1 MNTET
6 GPNSVAKVDVIVPV
20 YNQTEYVDNLLAS
33 LCVAQN
39 LTPVEIIVI
48 DDCSTDHSTI
58 DMLNS
63 YAESVAITLLKNQ
76 ANMGFTRTVNRG
88 MACHRDR
95 DVVLLNSDALVHGNW
110 LDRMAACAYSGPSIA
125 TVNPLTSQYG
135 SHISCY
141 PGLTKKFDGVLELSG
156 KELSDICVQFNDR
169 HYVDVHTT
177 VGFCMY
183 IRRKAL
189 DCIGYF
195 DTKNFPTAYGEES
208 DFCYRARKTGWR
220 HRIAGDAYVEHFSG
234 KSFGDRANKLMEQ
247 MLIVFSQLHPDG
259 ADCDR
264 RFARQDPVRPLRQQV
279 DYGRLKRLLGG
290 TNEILVVTPDENS
303 ETNGKVALVL
313 DDQNKSIAFKSV
325 LGDESLPNIGSFRL
339 PRDVVSLNRALS
351 MLTVDRL
358 VFRDETALEKFGS
371 LVAGQPYETQI
382 AAQLQLSGSISSRSA
397 A

>member
-1 MNTET
+1 MTTET

-33 LCVAQN
+33 LSVAQN

-48 DDCSTDHSTI
+48 DDCSTEHSTI
-58 DMLNS
+58 DTLNS

-76 ANMGFTRTVNRG
+76 ENMGFTRTVNRG

-95 DVVLLNSDALVHGNW
+95 DVVLLNSDTLVHGNW

-220 HRIAGDAYVEHFSG
+220 NRIAGDAYVEHFSG
-234 KSFGDRANKLMEQ
+234 KSFGDRANKLMKQ
-247 MLIVFSQLHPDG
+247 MLTVFSRLHPDG

-290 TNEILVVTPDENS
+290 TNEILVVTACENS
-303 ETNGKVALVL
+303 ETNAKVALVL

-325 LGDESLPNIGSFRL
+325 LVDESLPNIGSFRL

-371 LVAGQPYETQI
+371 LVAGQPYETPI
-382 AAQLQLSGSISSRSA
+382 AAQLQLSGSINSRSA

>member
-1 MNTET
+1 MDTEA
-6 GPNSVAKVDVIVPV
+6 GRNRVARVDVIIPV
-20 YNQTEYVDNLLAS
+20 HNQTEYVDNLLAS
-33 LCVAQN
+33 LCVAHN
-39 LTPVEIIVI
+39 VSPVEIIVI
-48 DDCSTDHSTI
+48 DDCSTERSTI

-63 YAESVAITLLKNQ
+63 YAERRAITLLKNQ
-76 ANMGFTRTVNRG
+76 ENMGFTRTVNRG
-88 MACHRDR
+88 MAGHGDR
-95 DVVLLNSDALVHGNW
+95 DVVLLNSDTLVHGDW
-110 LDRMAACAYSGPSIA
+110 LDRMAACAYSGPNIA

-183 IRRKAL
+183 IRRQTL

-247 MLIVFSQLHPDG
+247 MLIVFSRLHPDG
-259 ADCDR
+259 ADSDR
-264 RFARQDPVRPLRQQV
+264 RFARQDPVRRLRQQV

-290 TNEILVVTPDENS
+290 TNEIRVVLLGQNNDN
-303 ETNGKVALVL
+303 NGRVALVL
-313 DDQNKSIAFKSV
+313 DDQNKSIAFESV
-325 LGDESLPNIGSFRL
+325 LGDESLPNIRSFRL
-339 PRDVVSLNRALS
+339 PRELVSLNRALR

-358 VFRDETALEKFGS
+358 VFKDEMALEKFGS

-382 AAQLQLSGSISSRSA
+382 AAQLQLSGSINSA
-397 A
+397 V

>member
-1 MNTET
+1 MNTEA
-6 GPNSVAKVDVIVPV
+6 GQNYAAKVDVIVPV
-20 YNQTEYVDNLLAS
+20 YNQTEYVENLLAS
-33 LCVAQN
+33 LCLANNV
-39 LTPVEIIVI
+39 TPLEIIVI
-48 DDCSTDHSTI
+48 DDRSTQQSTI
-58 DMLNS
+58 NTLDS
-63 YAESVAITLLKNQ
+63 YAERGTITLIKNQ
-76 ANMGFTRTVNRG
+76 ENMGFTRTANCG
-88 MACHRDR
+88 MACHDDR
-95 DVVLLNSDALVHGNW
+95 DVVLLNSDTLVHGDW
-110 LDRMAACAYSGPSIA
+110 LDRMAACAYSAPDIA
-125 TVNPLTSQYG
+125 TVNPLTSQHG

-141 PGLTKKFDGVLELSG
+141 PGLSEKFDGALEIGGRELS
-156 KELSDICVQFNDR
+156 EICAQFNNQY
-169 HYVDVHTT
+169 YVDVHTT

-183 IRRKAL
+183 IRRQVL

-247 MLIVFSQLHPDG
+247 MLTVFSRLHPDG

-290 TNEILVVTPDENS
+290 TNQIPVVTPGQNNDN
-303 ETNGKVALVL
+303 NGRVALVL
-313 DDQNKSIAFKSV
+313 DDQTKSITFESM
-325 LGDESLPNIGSFRL
+325 LGYESLPNIGSFRL
-339 PRDVVSLNRALS
+339 PRDIVSLNRALR

-358 VFRDETALEKFGS
+358 LFRDESALEKFGS

-382 AAQLQLSGSISSRSA
+382 EAQLQLSGSINSR
-397 A
+397 